1 MDKSILLL
9 NRFRWVAI
17 IEGISY
23 LVLLFIAMPLKY
35 YAGMPAAVLY
45 MGWVHGAFFMLFLA
59 LLISVWGDR
68 KWSAGKSFLAFIAS
82 LLPFGTLIFD
92 ITVRKELNKLKA
104 SVA

>member
-1 MDKSILLL
+1 MDKSIRLL

-23 LVLLFIAMPLKY
+23 LILLFIAMPLKY
-35 YAGMPAAVLY
+35 YAGMPEVVLY

-68 KWSAGKSFLAFIAS
+68 KWSAAKAFLAFIAS
-82 LLPFGTLIFD
+82 LLPFGTIIFD
-92 ITVRKELNKLKA
+92 IVVKKELNKLKL